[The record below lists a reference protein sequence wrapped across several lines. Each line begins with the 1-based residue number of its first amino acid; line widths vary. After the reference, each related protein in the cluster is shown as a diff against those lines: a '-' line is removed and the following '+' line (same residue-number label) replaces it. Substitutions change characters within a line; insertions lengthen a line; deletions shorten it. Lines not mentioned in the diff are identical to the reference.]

1 MKSNKSK
8 AIALISVVVFAL
20 AIAAL
25 KFENTLGILPI
36 LVAIIAF
43 FTCVIHTSMYLSNV
57 KRAEAVSHSD
67 YSQNSNRHTLNQD
80 ISERDKS
87 VEASHILRILCPST
101 NARLCRRKHVK
112 SSTYQHTD
120 RIFGCR

>member
-1 MKSNKSK
+1 MKVYDFRSVPLSQEVSGAYSQKRRVIMKSNKSK

-80 ISERDKS
+80 INERDKK
-87 VEASHILRILCPST
+87 R
-101 NARLCRRKHVK
+101 
-112 SSTYQHTD
+112 
-120 RIFGCR
+120 